1 MSQVQKSL
9 SECSSAFLRSA
20 SRRASLTGRERP
32 NPSVSNLRVFDDVQ
46 ILEKI
51 ADKVQIT
58 QQERVLYCTGDQI
71 VDASIPHPQEEIL
84 ERRKFSR

>member
-32 NPSVSNLRVFDDVQ
+32 IPSVSNLRVFDNNVQ
-46 ILEKI
+46 IPEKI
-51 ADKVQIT
+51 EDQVQIT
-58 QQERVLYCTGDQI
+58 LNRTGDQI

>member
-1 MSQVQKSL
+1 M
-9 SECSSAFLRSA
+9 
-20 SRRASLTGRERP
+20 TGRERP

-58 QQERVLYCTGDQI
+58 QQERVLYRTGDQI
-71 VDASIPHPQEEIL
+71 VDASIPHSQEEIL